1 MKKIFLLGMLLSV
14 SLSGMSAENEAKG
27 ARLDTLVVTTQP
39 VMHCMKCE
47 NKIKSNVRF
56 VKGTKSIE
64 TSVPNQTVTIV
75 YDTKKASVADYEKE
89 FGRIGYEIKVL
100 SPKQ

>member
-14 SLSGMSAENEAKG
+14 SLSGMSAEKEAKG

-47 NKIKSNVRF
+47 NKIK
-56 VKGTKSIE
+56 
-64 TSVPNQTVTIV
+64 
-75 YDTKKASVADYEKE
+75 
-89 FGRIGYEIKVL
+89 
-100 SPKQ
+100 